1 MLSALRYARA
11 HRVLVVGATGNEG
24 RRKVAFPARSSY
36 VLGVG
41 ATTAHGCLAEYTN
54 TGTAMALVAPG
65 GGEDAAV
72 PGDPNCRPQDPP
84 GGDIYQMTFTR
95 GPRTFGFP
103 SGYVGTSMAAP
114 HVSAIAALVIA
125 SGVIGSRPT
134 PEAIAARLEAT
145 ARDLGPAGPD
155 RYYGAGLVDATAATA
170 PGPPAPGPAPTPTP
184 TPTPVPGAT
193 PVPTPPPATTPV
205 PH

>member
-1 MLSALRYARA
+1 
-11 HRVLVVGATGNEG
+11 
-24 RRKVAFPARSSY
+24 
-36 VLGVG
+36 
-41 ATTAHGCLAEYTN
+41 
-54 TGTAMALVAPG
+54 
-65 GGEDAAV
+65 
-72 PGDPNCRPQDPP
+72 
-84 GGDIYQMTFTR
+84 
-95 GPRTFGFP
+95 
-103 SGYVGTSMAAP
+103 
-114 HVSAIAALVIA
+114 VSAIAALVIA